1 MGGAGAV
8 EQHAR
13 GRPCPRRG
21 AMHTHGQRPSSA
33 LRPSAPSRSCTA
45 AAPLCTPTRALGGAS
60 GTEQHDTRRQRAR
73 RGSAAAAGQGHG
85 ARQGARGGR
94 AHLVLLVHLPH
105 LVVLDGKEDEALR
118 VGGEERLELV
128 GRDSIRGQLHGAC
141 VRAVRPTAARGGAH
155 TRAFRTC
162 DPCRRPALSAVLLGR
177 RARSNYPLKCVASFR
192 PQAESYLV

>member
-1 MGGAGAV
+1 MVGAGAV

-118 VGGEERLELV
+118 VGGEQRLELV
-128 GRDSIRGQLHGAC
+128 GRDGIRGQLHGAC
-141 VRAVRPTAARGGAH
+141 GPGGQTSCGTA
-155 TRAFRTC
+155 
-162 DPCRRPALSAVLLGR
+162 R
-177 RARSNYPLKCVASFR
+177 RAHACLPNLRSLTEGPRFLPCSLGDG
-192 PQAESYLV
+192 LVLISR